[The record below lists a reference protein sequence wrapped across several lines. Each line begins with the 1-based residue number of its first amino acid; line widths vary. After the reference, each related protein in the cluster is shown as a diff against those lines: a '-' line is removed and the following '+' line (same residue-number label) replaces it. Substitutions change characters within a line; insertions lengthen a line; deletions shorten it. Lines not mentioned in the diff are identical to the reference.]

1 MIINS
6 SSRNSSNN
14 RGESFL
20 FVPTTGSGL
29 MDCLLLEEV
38 CSRLVAVGSLAGP
51 MDNLLLFLLVAERL
65 VSFVIGSG
73 GDGNKCIDALG
84 GP

>member
-1 MIINS
+1 LSIVVV
-6 SSRNSSNN
+6 
-14 RGESFL
+14 GPTATTGVKGFY
-20 FVPTTGSGL
+20 FVTRKGSGL

-38 CSRLVAVGSLAGP
+38 CSRLVAVGSLAGL

-65 VSFVIGSG
+65 VLFVIGSG
-73 GDGNKCIDALG
+73 DDGNKCIDALG

>member
-14 RGESFL
+14 RGESFFVCTKNRFRIDGL
-20 FVPTTGSGL
+20 FIIGG
-29 MDCLLLEEV
+29 EV
-38 CSRLVAVGSLAGP
+38 CSRLVAVGALAGS
-51 MDNLLLFLLVAERL
+51 MEKCLFFLPVVERL
-65 VSFVIGSG
+65 VSFVFGSV
-73 GDGNKCIDALG
+73 DGNKCIDALS

>member
-1 MIINS
+1 MKAFS
-6 SSRNSSNN
+6 
-14 RGESFL
+14 
-20 FVPTTGSGL
+20 FVPTKCSGL
-29 MDCLLLEEV
+29 MDYLLLEEV

-51 MDNLLLFLLVAERL
+51 MDNCLLFLLVAERL

-73 GDGNKCIDALG
+73 DGNKCIDALG